1 MNKPSLNHSLVTQN
15 LASIIEDTIY
25 DSDRFPDVSDIS
37 GEVIFTPNV
46 PNGKA
51 YQLFNSDGEAYTVPV
66 SRVQA
71 QIVKGK
77 IVHEGETGV
86 YLFAA
91 GPGSNPDKITYSV
104 EYRNLRSGELS
115 FSLSPLKFEAIPGGE
130 VDLTL
135 ATPVVGAIPAGTT
148 KGDKGDVGPAATIIS
163 HEVLPDGDVKVEFS
177 DGTVV
182 TIPSAEDGETPYV
195 KDGNWWIG
203 DLDTGVTADGVDQV
217 RNALTEQISTIE
229 ANADRAETAAAG
241 TENAISRNSSKG
253 QQLIVNGNGQLGGD
267 YWQKDAKVVGDDA
280 PLGAYCSWEC
290 PNTQV
295 VIWHDLSVVID
306 PSHPTYMSG
315 FFRQAADTTAS
326 VYLAM
331 APVDQDGLTITAMNI
346 MYVAGTLTKLAR
358 DLNPGDTKVYLES
371 AENWVNT
378 GSGEANKRFI
388 FWNHVS
394 ESGKVWAPETY
405 SRNVSSTAWE
415 PGAVDYD
422 ENSITL
428 KTPWARE
435 FLPKDTPLSNG
446 NNGANYMYARMSS
459 GVGSSWQK
467 LEGTVKGDVDLS
479 GKGFST
485 DRGWP
490 PGVAAVRPGVL
501 LNYGTNQR
509 ISNNRF
515 ANIYLSQLSPLGHTH
530 TTSEISDIE
539 VVDGGVTI
547 AGIPLGEEGPKGDKG
562 DPGPKGDKGDPGPKG
577 DKGDTGLKGDKGD
590 PGDVTQLRGEITS
603 GIAAVVDGAPE
614 DLNTLKEIATYA
626 EANRGITDQLN
637 AAIGSK
643 ADKTHAH
650 TTSQVT
656 GLDTALSGKS
666 DTGHKHVMSDI
677 TDLPEV
683 TTSVVPS
690 VVVQRLSSK
699 HIYVPAT
706 PEYTTHATSKK
717 YVDDKTQE
725 VVDIVNGR
733 PALFSGVG
741 APPSSIP
748 GATVGDW
755 WLDTDTME
763 LHKITGV

>member
-1 MNKPSLNHSLVTQN
+1 MNKPSLNHCLVTQN

-203 DLDTGVTADGVDQV
+203 EYDTGVIADGVDQV

-241 TENAISRNSSKG
+241 TENAISRNASKG
-253 QQLIVNGNGQLGGD
+253 QQLIVNGNGQLGSD
-267 YWQKDAKVVGDDA
+267 YWLSPVPTLVSDDY
-280 PLGAYCSWEC
+280 PLGAYASWER
-290 PNTQV
+290 PGVQS
-295 VIWHDLSVVID
+295 VIWHAHAVVID
-306 PSHPTYMSG
+306 PSAPTYMSG
-315 FFRQAADTTAS
+315 YFRQVENTTAS
-326 VYLAM
+326 CYLALG
-331 APVDQDGLTITAMNI
+331 PVDQDGLTISAMNI
-346 MYVAGTLTKLAR
+346 MYVSGTLTKLAR

-371 AENWVNT
+371 AENWVDT
-378 GSGEANKRFI
+378 GTGEANKRFI
-388 FWNHVS
+388 IWNHVS
-394 ESGKVWAPETY
+394 SGGKVWAPETY
-405 SRNVSSTAWE
+405 SRNVTSAAWE
-415 PGAVDYD
+415 AGGINFE
-422 ENSITL
+422 ENTVAL

-435 FLPKDTPLSNG
+435 FLPKGTPLSNG
-446 NNGANYMYARMSS
+446 SNGANYMYVRMTSDI
-459 GVGSSWQK
+459 GSAWEK
-467 LEGTVKGDVDLS
+467 IDGTVAGRLDLT
-479 GKGFST
+479 GNGFASH
-485 DRGWP
+485 RGWP
-490 PGVAAVRPGVL
+490 PGVSAVRPGIL
-501 LNYGTNQR
+501 INYGSNQK
-509 ISNNRF
+509 ISNHRF
-515 ANIYLSQLSPLGHTH
+515 ANLYLSQLSQLGHSH
-530 TTSEISDIE
+530 TVSEISDIE

-547 AGIPLGEEGPKGDKG
+547 AGISLGEEGPKGDKG
-562 DPGPKGDKGDPGPKG
+562 DPGP
-577 DKGDTGLKGDKGD
+577 KGDKGD

-614 DLNTLKEIATYA
+614 DLNTLKEIAAYA
-626 EANRGITDQLN
+626 EANRGIADQLN
-637 AAIGSK
+637 AAIGNK
-643 ADKTHAH
+643 ADKTHTH

-656 GLDTALSGKS
+656 GLDTALNGKS

-699 HIYVPAT
+699 HIYVPDT
-706 PEYTTHATSKK
+706 PEYNTHATSKK
-717 YVDDKTQE
+717 YVDGKAKE
-725 VVDIVNGR
+725 VVDIINGR

>member
-1 MNKPSLNHSLVTQN
+1 MNKPSLNHCLVTQN
-15 LASIIEDTIY
+15 LASIIEDSIH

-115 FSLSPLKFEAIPGGE
+115 FSLSPLKFEAIPGGD

-163 HEVLPDGDVKVEFS
+163 HEVLPDGDVKVVFS

-203 DLDTGVTADGVDQV
+203 DLDTGVVADGVDQV

-229 ANADRAETAAAG
+229 ANADRAEVAAAG
-241 TENAISRNSSKG
+241 TENAINRNASKG
-253 QQLIVNGNGQLGGD
+253 QQLIVNGNGQLGSD
-267 YWQKDAKVVGDDA
+267 YWQKDAKVVGDDV
-280 PLGAYCSWEC
+280 PLGAYCSWEN
-290 PNTQV
+290 PNIQS
-295 VIWHDLSVVID
+295 VIWHDLPVVIN

-331 APVDQDGLTITAMNI
+331 APIDQDGNTISAMNI

-388 FWNHVS
+388 FWNYVS
-394 ESGKVWAPETY
+394 KSGKVWDPETY
-405 SRNVSSTAWE
+405 SRNVSINYWE
-415 PGAVDYD
+415 SGAVNYD

-428 KTPWARE
+428 RKPWGLE
-435 FLPKDTPLSNG
+435 FIPKDTPLSNG
-446 NNGANYMYARMSS
+446 NNGANYMYAVMSS

-467 LEGTVKGDVDLS
+467 LEGMVKGDADLS
-479 GKGFST
+479 GKGFSIG
-485 DRGWP
+485 RGWP
-490 PGVAAVRPGVL
+490 PGVSAVRPGIL
-501 LNYGTNQR
+501 INYGANQR
-509 ISNNRF
+509 NSNHRF
-515 ANIYLSQLSPLGHTH
+515 ANVYLSQLSPLGHTH

-547 AGIPLGEEGPKGDKG
+547 AGISLGEEGPKGDKG

-577 DKGDTGLKGDKGD
+577 DKGDPGPKGDKGDPGPRGDKGD

-643 ADKTHAH
+643 ADKTHTH
-650 TTSQVT
+650 TTSQVTGLDTALNGKASKTHTHSTSQVT
-656 GLDTALSGKS
+656 GLDTALSGKADKTHTHS
-666 DTGHKHVMSDI
+666 TSQVTGLDAAI
-677 TDLPEV
+677 A
-683 TTSVVPS
+683 
-690 VVVQRLSSK
+690 RLSNIRAWFK
-699 HIYVPAT
+699 GDGPPPA
-706 PEYTTHATSKK
+706 
-717 YVDDKTQE
+717 
-725 VVDIVNGR
+725 
-733 PALFSGVG
+733 
-741 APPSSIP
+741 SIP
-748 GATVGDW
+748 GAQVGDW
-755 WLDTDTME
+755 WLDETAME
-763 LHKITGV
+763 LHEITGV